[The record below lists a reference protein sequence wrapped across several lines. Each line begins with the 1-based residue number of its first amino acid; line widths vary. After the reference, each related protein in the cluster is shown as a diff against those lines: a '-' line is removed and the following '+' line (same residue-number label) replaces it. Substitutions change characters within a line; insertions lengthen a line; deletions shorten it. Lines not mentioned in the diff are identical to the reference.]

1 MDSYRGYARGA
12 HGQVHFKV
20 AGTANGSGAAQGARL
35 PLVLCHQSPSS
46 LRQFDAVYGPL
57 AAAGYRSIGIDNP
70 GFGYSDAPQA
80 PPTIEDFADA
90 VLAVLDELGVAR
102 AHILGQHTGS
112 MVAMEAT
119 IRHPTRFG
127 KLILNTPTPFNAEE
141 RSQWLDTLIARQKAW
156 KVTADGRHLIEMWER
171 RLRATPGWTDLS
183 AMHRYV
189 LQMLLAGD
197 TLWYGHHASLV
208 YDQLSRLNLIRRPC
222 LVLNNTGDFFELASR
237 ALQVRPD
244 FALAVLEGGTH
255 DIQDE
260 QPHAW
265 TDAVIQFLND
275 TSYHEPAA
283 C

>member
-1 MDSYRGYARGA
+1 MLGSYRGYARGA
-12 HGQVHFKV
+12 LGQVHFKV
-20 AGTANGSGAAQGARL
+20 AGTEHGGGRAGSGQP

-46 LRQFDAVYGPL
+46 LRQFDSVYGPL
-57 AAAGYRSIGIDNP
+57 AEAGYRSIGIDNP
-70 GFGYSDAPQA
+70 GFGYSDVPNA

-90 VLAVLDELGVAR
+90 VVAVLDELGIER

-119 IRHPTRFG
+119 IRHPERFD

-141 RSQWLDTLIARQKAW
+141 RRQWLDTLIPRQKAW
-156 KVTADGRHLIEMWER
+156 APRADGTHLLDMWER
-171 RLRATPGWTDLS
+171 RLRATPGWTDLA

-189 LQMLLAGD
+189 VQMLLAGD

-208 YDQLSRLNLIRRPC
+208 YDQLTRLNMIRHAC

-237 ALQVRPD
+237 ATQARPD
-244 FALAVLEGGTH
+244 FAVTVLEGGTH

-260 QPHAW
+260 QPQAW
-265 TDAVIQFLND
+265 TEAVVNFLN
-275 TSYHEPAA
+275 HHPGV
-283 C
+283 